1 MRLLN
6 PSKRTPVALLN
17 LLSQPART
25 LACILGVSFA
35 LLLIFMQLGFRGAVA
50 NTANIVYGKLR
61 GDLVLRSPDY
71 VHLYEPRTFDRG
83 WMRMVQGHPG
93 HNILEIS
100 WHLFAWLTNSTCFA
114 KGGSHT
120 CLVPHESVHNAPS

>member
-83 WMRMVQGHPG
+83 WMRMVQGHPMVERVDPFFIMLMRWQNPPRPAECTQVIEVG
-93 HNILEIS
+93 MRES
-100 WHLFAWLTNSTCFA
+100 PAVNS
-114 KGGSHT
+114 
-120 CLVPHESVHNAPS
+120 